1 MIAVLDTNVYV
12 SALVFGGNPRR
23 IVRLAEEEQLSVAI
37 SLPLL
42 AELAEILSVK
52 FGWAKSQIEDVL
64 RTVGSAMRTGGG
76 GEVDCHRRPPSAC
89 HGSVAVYQN
98 PDSGIVFG
106 GMEAVADSRRVAEG
120 GGFCEKRHARAT
132 GIAPRASG
140 E

>member
-64 RTVGSAMRTGGG
+64 RTVGSATTLHYPDLVVHDCPDPDDNRVLECAQAAGARWIVTGDRHLLAMDPWRSTRILTPASFLAEWKPLPIP
-76 GEVDCHRRPPSAC
+76 GE
-89 HGSVAVYQN
+89 
-98 PDSGIVFG
+98 
-106 GMEAVADSRRVAEG
+106 
-120 GGFCEKRHARAT
+120 
-132 GIAPRASG
+132 
-140 E
+140 